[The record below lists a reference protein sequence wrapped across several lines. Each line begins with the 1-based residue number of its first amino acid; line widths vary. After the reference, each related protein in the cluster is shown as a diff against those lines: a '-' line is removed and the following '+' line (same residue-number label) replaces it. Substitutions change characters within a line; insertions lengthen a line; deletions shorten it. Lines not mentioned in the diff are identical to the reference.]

1 MNKSKIIFPENSMAY
16 EAEIK
21 AQPVINTETDES
33 TFFPKTSIALEN
45 EIRATRVTPGAN
57 KGFLSPEEK
66 G

>member
-1 MNKSKIIFPENSMAY
+1 MAY

-57 KGFLSPEEK
+57 KGFLPPEEK